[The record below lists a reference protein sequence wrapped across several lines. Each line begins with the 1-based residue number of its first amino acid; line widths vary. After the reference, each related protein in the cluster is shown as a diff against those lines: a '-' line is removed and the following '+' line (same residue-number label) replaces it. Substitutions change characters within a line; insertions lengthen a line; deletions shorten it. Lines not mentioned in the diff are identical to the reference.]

1 MKNIKISLFG
11 SSIMEGLLGV
21 ETVADRYYSLLHKK
35 LSERFPSVCFSIFNG
50 AAGGWSTRELMQ
62 KFDEFVLQYSP
73 DYCLV
78 MFGANNNDLARPERC
93 LAEGELELLME
104 EFQRKLPQ
112 NCQRIGVVLNPVI
125 SERHMT
131 YRHPAW
137 QEAFKVWKG
146 LDEMLEEERNKARS
160 FYKKY
165 DYKVLDLS
173 EIMRPDME
181 KFVCSDG
188 IHLTNKG
195 HKLFAEKLFD
205 ILQDSIIRN
214 DKEGKLK

>member
-1 MKNIKISLFG
+1 
-11 SSIMEGLLGV
+11 
-21 ETVADRYYSLLHKK
+21 
-35 LSERFPSVCFSIFNG
+35 
-50 AAGGWSTRELMQ
+50 
-62 KFDEFVLQYSP
+62 
-73 DYCLV
+73 
-78 MFGANNNDLARPERC
+78 
-93 LAEGELELLME
+93 
-104 EFQRKLPQ
+104 
-112 NCQRIGVVLNPVI
+112 
-125 SERHMT
+125 MT

-137 QEAFKVWKG
+137 QESFKIWKG
-146 LDEMLEEERNKARS
+146 LDEVLEVERNKARS

-188 IHLTNKG
+188 IHLTKEG
-195 HKLFAEKLFD
+195 HKLFAEELFD